1 MFLKFRPFKV
11 NDVKTLSAISYGN
24 NKAFNQDSGGEVH
37 ITDDFSSATL
47 KGNAWKAFKLT
58 SFHPVTEHTRLQF
71 RFELKNEAEGHA
83 ICVEDNLDE
92 DPFAG
97 KHVRCVLVAGTQ
109 YNQWSHVKRENLSL
123 ALGRTAFQSHNIP
136 DDKRGVA
143 EKAIDG
149 NMNTFTNTG
158 IPNTSTTNFYV
169 DVPVGFTVTE
179 VKIYN
184 RMDSFADRLNKFKI
198 YVQTS
203 SGKEIYSVN
212 LDRSAVDAFGLVHVK
227 DITIDEADIPSE
239 DTLKVG
245 MELNKEGSTS
255 GYPHMIGE
263 FEVFGKPIHNKE
275 TEFDIHVADLFP
287 ETDSK
292 INYIILI
299 QDNDSNPFL
308 GESVFSQVRLVDT
321 PGDNTRASIKRP
333 FEPGEDPHPASP
345 RSHVNFGSLS
355 VPHAQ
360 SPWTEAKSKFPSR
373 EDGWDVAYDVLEDP
387 KDYCYFTE
395 VQTAGY
401 NAKNRKQTDLNDFW
415 KDLGGSVV
423 PNRVKADGGRAP
435 CR

>member
-1 MFLKFRPFKV
+1 MV

-24 NKAFNQDSGGEVH
+24 NKAFDQDAGGEVH
-37 ITDDFSSATL
+37 IADNFNSATL
-47 KGNAWKAFKLT
+47 KGNAWKAFKLHT
-58 SFHPVTEHTRLQF
+58 FYPVTELTRLQF
-71 RFELKNEAEGHA
+71 RFNLKNEAEGHA

-97 KHVRCVLVAGTQ
+97 KHVRCVLIAGTQ
-109 YNQWSHVKRENLSL
+109 YNEWSHVKRENLSL
-123 ALGRTAFQSHNIP
+123 KVGITAFQSHDIP
-136 DDKRGVA
+136 GDKRGSA
-143 EKAIDG
+143 DKAIDG

-158 IPNTSTTNFYV
+158 IPNSSTTNFHV
-169 DVPVGFTVTE
+169 DVPIGFTVTE

-184 RMDSFADRLNKFKI
+184 RIDSFADRLNKFKI

-203 SGKEIYSVN
+203 TGNEIYSAN

-227 DITIDEADIPSE
+227 GILLDEADIPNG

-245 MELNKEGSTS
+245 MELMKENGAS

-263 FEVFGKPIHNKE
+263 FEVFGKPIHNQV
-275 TEFDIHVADLFP
+275 TDFDIHVADLFP

-292 INYIILI
+292 INYVILI

-308 GESVFSQVRLVDT
+308 GESVFSQVRLVDAVSS
-321 PGDNTRASIKRP
+321 NSRASITRP
-333 FEPGEDPHPASP
+333 FESGEDPHPASP

-360 SPWTEAKSKFPSR
+360 SPWTAAKSKFPLR

-395 VQTAGY
+395 VQTSGY
-401 NAKNRKQTDLNDFW
+401 NAKNPKETNLNDFW
-415 KDLGGSVV
+415 KNLGTVV
-423 PNRVKADGGRAP
+423 PNRVLADGGRAP